1 MWNMAGCSYN
11 KLGIFL
17 FLHKWVLG
25 NSLVEK
31 LCSPEL
37 RNSVKD
43 TGEQM
48 PSLLNLFNED
58 TRFPFFTSVGIWGR
72 SINDSAQPQ
81 GLRHWTLEG
90 NKG

>member
-72 SINDSAQPQ
+72 SRHSPFTLPLSKLRTANDQD
-81 GLRHWTLEG
+81 R
-90 NKG
+90 

>member
-1 MWNMAGCSYN
+1 MWNMASCSYN
-11 KLGIFL
+11 KFGIFL

-43 TGEQM
+43 TRDQM

-58 TRFPFFTSVGIWGR
+58 TRFPFFTFCW
-72 SINDSAQPQ
+72 N
-81 GLRHWTLEG
+81 LEAHVILLLHFLFL
-90 NKG
+90 N